1 MKTRKHRKELNAIYS
16 HSHGTIMENFTFNNI
31 PKIISE
37 LDQDFRP
44 PVLANKAFIE
54 AVNKIKN
61 PVKIRI
67 SLERTQ
73 GQTSSFD
80 TVVFNDDENQFNENC
95 YYLERLIKSLLWI
108 KGGWKITFGGP
119 QSLGSY
125 IKDVFSKTGSR
136 QFDVKFMSR
145 IYEKE
150 FLVEIKNIKDVPQ
163 TIETSKPL
171 GRHLDGCRIGFDAGG
186 SDRKVSAVVDGYV
199 IYSEEVV
206 WSPKLHSDPIGSL

>member
-1 MKTRKHRKELNAIYS
+1 
-16 HSHGTIMENFTFNNI
+16 MENFTFNSI

-80 TVVFNDDENQFNENC
+80 TLVFNDDENQYNS
-95 YYLERLIKSLLWI
+95 RLDNS
-108 KGGWKITFGGP
+108 FCC
-119 QSLGSY
+119 
-125 IKDVFSKTGSR
+125 D
-136 QFDVKFMSR
+136 
-145 IYEKE
+145 
-150 FLVEIKNIKDVPQ
+150 
-163 TIETSKPL
+163 
-171 GRHLDGCRIGFDAGG
+171 
-186 SDRKVSAVVDGYV
+186 
-199 IYSEEVV
+199 
-206 WSPKLHSDPIGSL
+206 